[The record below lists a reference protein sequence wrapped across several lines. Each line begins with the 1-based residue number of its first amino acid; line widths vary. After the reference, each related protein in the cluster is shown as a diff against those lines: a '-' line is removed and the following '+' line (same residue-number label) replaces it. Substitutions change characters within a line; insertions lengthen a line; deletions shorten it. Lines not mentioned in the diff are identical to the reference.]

1 MHYKTLKK
9 NSDVIKFKNY
19 LNENNF
25 ILLFDI
31 DSNNINT
38 FKNLLKEN
46 SIDFLSLNSLQINS
60 TKDYK
65 ELYNMLSGNT
75 IMISLDN
82 IDINNRTSTINA
94 LLDNSKLYAFLKS
107 IIIEKKIFRTNNLKK
122 LLTLNSTISTNFVQ
136 YLFLSLK
143 RINSVLV
150 NTRRSN

>member
-9 NSDVIKFKNY
+9 NSDVINFKNY

-31 DSNNINT
+31 DSNNIST
-38 FKNLLKEN
+38 FTNLLKEN
-46 SIDFLSLNSLQINS
+46 NIDFLSLNSLQINS
-60 TKDYK
+60 TKNYK

-82 IDINNRTSTINA
+82 IDINNRTSIINT
-94 LLDNSKLYAFLKS
+94 LLDNSKLYAFLKG
-107 IIIEKKIFRTNNLKK
+107 IIIEKKIFRSNNLKK
-122 LLTLNSTISTNFVQ
+122 LLTLNYNISTNFVQ

-150 NTRRSN
+150 NTRRNN